1 MGEPV
6 RVVLA
11 AVLMVVGVAAALY
24 AGYLQYAA
32 LPEEHT
38 FAEGG
43 KRLALALGGIALIVG
58 GSQLLPPGG

>member
-1 MGEPV
+1 MVDPV

-11 AVLMVVGVAAALY
+11 VVLTVAGVAAAVY

-38 FAEGG
+38 FAKGG
-43 KRLALALGGIALIVG
+43 NRLALALGGLALIVG
-58 GSQLLPPGG
+58 ASELLP

>member
-1 MGEPV
+1 MADPV

-11 AVLMVVGVAAALY
+11 VVLIVVGVVAAVY

-38 FAEGG
+38 FAKGG
-43 KRLALALGGIALIVG
+43 KRLALALGGLALIVG
-58 GSQLLPPGG
+58 ASELLP

>member
-6 RVVLA
+6 RVLLAVVLII
-11 AVLMVVGVAAALY
+11 VGVAAAVS

-38 FAEGG
+38 LARGG
-43 KRLALALGGIALIVG
+43 GRLALALGGLALIVG
-58 GSQLLPPGG
+58 GSQLLA